1 MLDARR
7 IKALTLGRQELTT
20 DVVMRFAAA
29 KLVAA
34 LTLIL
39 FAAPLAAEAQQ
50 AGKVPRVGVLSA
62 PPLSSMMFPR
72 QFPEALRDLGYIE
85 KQNIVLEWR
94 SADGRP
100 DRLADLA
107 AELARAKVDVI
118 VAITNP
124 DVLAAKRAT
133 TTIPIIMAAAADP
146 VGAGFV
152 ASLARP
158 GGNITGRSY
167 SSSET
172 VAKQLEVFK
181 ETVPAITRVV
191 YLRGEVLLPT
201 TQEGLSVGA
210 RALGLTLR
218 EVQLPTDD
226 VARALEEVR
235 RWRPDGL
242 YVSPGIPA
250 GHLDAILKFAAQH
263 LLPAMS
269 GIRGIVEAGGLMAY
283 APSALEA
290 ARRTAY
296 YVDRILKG
304 ARPADLPVEQPQRYD
319 LVINLKTA
327 KQIGLTIPQSI
338 LLRADALIE

>member
-1 MLDARR
+1 
-7 IKALTLGRQELTT
+7 
-20 DVVMRFAAA
+20 MRFAVA

-39 FAAPLAAEAQQ
+39 FGAPLAAEAQP
-50 AGKVPRVGVLSA
+50 AGKVPRVGVLTVL
-62 PPLSSMMFPR
+62 PLSSIMFPR
-72 QFPEALRDLGYIE
+72 QFPGALRDLGYIE
-85 KQNIVLEWR
+85 KQNIILEWR
-94 SADGRP
+94 SADGKP

-107 AELARAKVDVI
+107 AELVRVKVDVM

-124 DVLAAKRAT
+124 EILAAKRAT
-133 TTIPIIMAAAADP
+133 TTIPIVMAAAADP

-172 VAKQLEVFK
+172 VAKQLELFK
-181 ETVPAITRVV
+181 ETVPTITRVV
-191 YLRGEVLLPT
+191 YLRGEVLSPT
-201 TQEGLSVGA
+201 TREGLPAGA
-210 RALGLTLR
+210 QALGLTLR

-226 VARALEEVR
+226 VARALEDVR

-242 YVSPGIPA
+242 YVVPTIPA
-250 GHLDAILKFAAQH
+250 GHLDAILKFAVQH
-263 LLPAMS
+263 RLPAMS
-269 GIRGIVEAGGLMAY
+269 AVRGPVDAGALMAY
-283 APSALEA
+283 APNALEA

-304 ARPADLPVEQPQRYD
+304 ARPAALPVEEPQQYD

-327 KQIGLTIPQSI
+327 KLIGLTIPQSI
-338 LLRADALIE
+338 LLRAHELIE